1 LGHHIV
7 NKDCFTWRPFYTA
20 AKKGEFIFSNKY
32 RLVIYH
38 FTDLD
43 DCYSKTHFTTSNE
56 RKYAYTF
63 YPYKH
68 LLNRAAQFGEVVT
81 D

>member
-1 LGHHIV
+1 MIIEMKQH
-7 NKDCFTWRPFYTA
+7 
-20 AKKGEFIFSNKY
+20 
-32 RLVIYH
+32 
-38 FTDLD
+38 
-43 DCYSKTHFTTSNE
+43 HFTTSNE

-81 D
+81 DWPCFNKRGDTEILILLAVEL

>member
-1 LGHHIV
+1 MIIETKQH
-7 NKDCFTWRPFYTA
+7 
-20 AKKGEFIFSNKY
+20 
-32 RLVIYH
+32 
-38 FTDLD
+38 
-43 DCYSKTHFTTSNE
+43 HFTTSNE
-56 RKYAYTF
+56 RKYVYTF